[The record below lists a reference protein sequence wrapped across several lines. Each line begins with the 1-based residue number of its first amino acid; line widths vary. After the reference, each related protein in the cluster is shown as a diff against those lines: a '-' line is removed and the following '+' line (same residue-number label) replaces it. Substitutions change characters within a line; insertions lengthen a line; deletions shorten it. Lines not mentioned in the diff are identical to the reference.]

1 MSKVAENLTEL
12 IGNTPLLKISR
23 LAGDD
28 ELYAEVYAKLE
39 CFNPLGS
46 VKDRIA
52 LAMIEDAEEKGLLK
66 EGNTIIE
73 PTSGN
78 TGIGLAFV
86 GAVKGYKVILTM
98 PESMSV
104 ERRRLVTQLGAK
116 VILTPAAEG
125 MKGAIRKAEE
135 LNAVIEDS
143 FIPQQF
149 DNPVN
154 PEIHTKTTAQEIIRD
169 TDGKVDYFVAGVG
182 TGGTV
187 TGTGRALKQN
197 DPDTKVI
204 AVEPYDSSV
213 LSGEAPGPHVI
224 QGIGAGFV
232 PHIFDREVIDEI
244 FRVKNKE
251 ALETART
258 AARLEGLL
266 VGISSGAAL
275 FAAIE
280 LAKRKE
286 NKGKRI
292 VVLLPDTGER
302 YLSTALFDQPA
313 ELA

>member
-39 CFNPLGS
+39 YFNPLGS

-52 LAMIEDAEEKGLLK
+52 LAMIEDAEKKGLLK
-66 EGNTIIE
+66 EGYTIIE

-78 TGIGLAFV
+78 TGIGLAYV

-125 MKGAIRKAEE
+125 MKGAICKAEE

-154 PEIHTKTTAQEIIRD
+154 LEIHTKTTAQEIIRD

-213 LSGEAPGPHVI
+213 LSGEAPGPHAI